1 MNENKKEIKQSESSS
16 DSDSSNSNSE
26 SSSNSTN
33 SKEINQEQIKLLNLK
48 KLKDLKTVSNHK
60 VIESDSD
67 SESSCSN
74 QIKNIYNIYKNYSG
88 IGNIPIEDHIKKIQN
103 NYTYALK
110 NDTQTLLT
118 PLTFQNILF
127 TSTQELNGWTY
138 NNLSGEFTCN
148 NPGKYLV
155 SYIIDM
161 QANDELK
168 IGSIIGTINNVE
180 ILGSAKTKQFQ
191 SSSINQSF
199 INFFIMNVVQ
209 NDKFILKFTGNDI
222 SVKIS
227 SVNPISGETL
237 NSGSININK
246 ILNC

>member
-1 MNENKKEIKQSESSS
+1 MSDHKKDLQKSESSSESDSSSS
-16 DSDSSNSNSE
+16 DSDSIA
-26 SSSNSTN
+26 NSTN
-33 SKEINQEQIKLLNLK
+33 LKEINKEQIKLINLK
-48 KLKDLKTVSNHK
+48 KLKELKTVSNHK
-60 VIESDSD
+60 AEESDSD
-67 SESSCSN
+67 SDSSSSCSN

-88 IGNIPIEDHIKKIQN
+88 IGNIPVEDNIKKIQN

-110 NDTQTLLT
+110 NNTQTLLT
-118 PLTFQNILF
+118 PLTFENIVF
-127 TSTQELNGWTY
+127 TSTPELNGWTY

-148 NPGKYLV
+148 NSGKYLV

-161 QANDELK
+161 QTNDELK

-180 ILGSAKTKQFQ
+180 ILGSAKTKQIQ
-191 SSSINQSF
+191 SINQSF
-199 INFFIMNVVQ
+199 INFFTINVVQ

-237 NSGSININK
+237 YSGSININK

>member
-1 MNENKKEIKQSESSS
+1 MNENKKEMKKSESSS
-16 DSDSSNSNSE
+16 DSETSSSGSE
-26 SSSNSTN
+26 SSTNSTN
-33 SKEINQEQIKLLNLK
+33 LKEINKEQIKLLNLK
-48 KLKDLKTVSNHK
+48 KLKDLQIVSNHK
-60 VIESDSD
+60 TVESDSD
-67 SESSCSN
+67 SDSSSSCSN

-88 IGNIPIEDHIKKIQN
+88 IGNIPIEDNIKKIQN
-103 NYTYALK
+103 NYTWALK
-110 NDTQTLLT
+110 NDTQILLT
-118 PLTFQNILF
+118 PLTFQNIVF
-127 TSTQELNGWTY
+127 TSTPELNGWTY

-180 ILGSAKTKQFQ
+180 ILGSTKTKQLQ
-191 SSSINQSF
+191 SINQSF